1 MCLPYFWLP
10 LPEGELDEGWGPLQL
25 CLLFSVATQTLT
37 RTGYKVLVEWK
48 DLALKKYFPDSL
60 IQ

>member
-48 DLALKKYFPDSL
+48 DLALKKIFS
-60 IQ
+60 